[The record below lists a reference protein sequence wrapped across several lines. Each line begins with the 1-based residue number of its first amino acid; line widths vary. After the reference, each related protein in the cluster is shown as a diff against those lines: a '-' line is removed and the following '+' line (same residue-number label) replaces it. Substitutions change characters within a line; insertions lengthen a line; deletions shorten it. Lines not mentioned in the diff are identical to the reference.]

1 MFDDFFRQRKECLQ
15 LPLALQCTHIHPT
28 MITLL
33 ALLCGMVSGLLLMQ
47 RFYGYGLLFWA
58 LNRFL
63 DGFDGTVARVQ
74 GKQSDL
80 GGYLDILADF
90 VVYAWL
96 PIALVLGVPSM
107 MTYLALAFMLAS
119 FYVNAASWMFLSSI
133 LEKRQVEQEF
143 RENQGAEKEKFT
155 SVTMPAGLIA
165 GTETILFY
173 CLFILLPYYLSLLY
187 TMMTLL
193 VLLTVTQRL
202 LWAVKHLKS

>member
-1 MFDDFFRQRKECLQ
+1 MFDDFFRDRKERIQ
-15 LPLALQCTHIHPT
+15 EPLALQFSRIHPT
-28 MITLL
+28 TITLL
-33 ALLCGMVSGLLLMQ
+33 GLLCGLVSGLFLVQ
-47 RFYGYGLLFWA
+47 PFYGWGLLFWG

-63 DGFDGTVARVQ
+63 DGFDGTVARVH

-107 MTYLALAFMLAS
+107 TAYLALAFMLAT

-133 LEKRQVEQEF
+133 LERRGVENE
-143 RENQGAEKEKFT
+143 GYT
-155 SVTMPAGLIA
+155 TITMPAGLIA

-173 CLFILLPYYLSLLY
+173 CLFILLPHYLSLLY
-187 TMMTLL
+187 TIMGIL
-193 VLLTVTQRL
+193 VLLTVGQRL
-202 LWAVKHLKS
+202 LWAVKTLKE